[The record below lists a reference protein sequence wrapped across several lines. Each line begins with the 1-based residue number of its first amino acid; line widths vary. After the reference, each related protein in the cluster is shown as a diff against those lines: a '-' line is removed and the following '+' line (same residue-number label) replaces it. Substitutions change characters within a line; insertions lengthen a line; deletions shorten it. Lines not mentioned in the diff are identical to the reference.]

1 MFFGKKNEEKIC
13 MGEGYSIDD
22 IRRRRVVVEL
32 PDSDRK
38 GHFWCFGTTRVG
50 KSICVDALVH
60 TPDGW
65 KRIGDIK
72 VGDKVTTPDN
82 GIATVT
88 GVFPQGELDLY
99 KVIFED
105 GRWVE
110 ASADHLWEIHH
121 RHWRGK
127 YKPGV
132 SRAGKAKPRILTT
145 EQLKAQIES
154 NKGKFGVRLIKPV
167 SKPKKN
173 LPVHPYVLGVLLGD
187 ITISSEEVIDR
198 FRKLLP
204 EECELVLHRDR
215 KTVYEYYIRPKNGE
229 KKIIKDFLK
238 KIGLFG
244 KRAWE
249 KFIPEEYLESD
260 IKDRLELMRG
270 LLDTDGYVNKNGAVI
285 YTATSKQLAKDF
297 QRLAWSLG
305 CIAYIKERQ
314 KKYTLNGERKNGRLS
329 YNITIRAYDN
339 PRDLITRPDR
349 RERLPVNYAYKDMKL
364 GVKEIVYSRKA
375 EAVCIKIDTE
385 DGLFITDNYIVTH
398 NTRLMEN
405 MIVQDIR
412 KGHSVVVIDPKGD
425 ADLLS
430 NIVLTA
436 AETGRL
442 DDLVYISPIYPD
454 YSAIIDPLS
463 HYYMPEELVAHIVS
477 GVETGK
483 EPFFYNVAYEIS
495 LAVVLALLEKQKYS
509 KDKKGFNLLDI
520 KNYISHS
527 NLQELAQSIQYIAFS
542 NEKSKQIYSDLQKIL
557 ESPQDY
563 YSKVSSSLR
572 VALTELTSGNIG
584 KILGKADSNRFITRL
599 EEGKTVILI
608 AQLGSLLTH
617 KAAFTVG
624 KVIISMIG
632 SFVGRKF
639 SAGQTVNPPMSVFI
653 DEAQNVLYYGID
665 DLFAKAGGAG
675 VWMHG
680 FCQSVSQLY
689 AEIGEDKAKSILDNT
704 NTKIFMRVPD
714 VDTSRYASNHFGKIR
729 VYSPIMSAGG
739 AVSTREEERDTVPD
753 DLFITLKPR
762 IFYMISYGG
771 RYKAKTLD
779 TDKVVANLPFKF
791 KIVFPEIKTV
801 AKISQAPLPAKD
813 KEG

>member
-1 MFFGKKNEEKIC
+1 MNRIRSVGLKEDGVTL

-22 IRRRRVVVEL
+22 PQRKRITVKL

-50 KSICVDALVH
+50 KSLSVDALVH

-82 GIATVT
+82 GVATVT

-145 EQLKAQIES
+145 EQLKAQIE
-154 NKGKFGVRLIKPV
+154 NDKGKFGVRLIKPV

-187 ITISSEEVIDR
+187 GSLDQLMVTTSSKEVIDR
-198 FRKLLP
+198 FRRLLP
-204 EECELVLHRDR
+204 KECELVMHRDR
-215 KTVYEYYIRPKNGE
+215 KTVYECYIRPKDGE
-229 KKIIKDFLK
+229 KRIIKDFLK
-238 KIGLFG
+238 EKGLFG

-260 IKDRLELMRG
+260 IEDRLELMRG
-270 LLDTDGYVNKNGAVI
+270 LLDTDGYVNKNGAII
-285 YTATSKQLAKDF
+285 YTTTSKQLAKDF

-305 CIAYIKERQ
+305 CIAYIKEKQ
-314 KKYTLNGERKNGRLS
+314 KT

-349 RERLPVNYAYKDMKL
+349 KEHLPVNYAYKNMKL
-364 GVKEIVYSRKA
+364 GVREIVYSRKA

-385 DGLFITDNYIVTH
+385 DGLFITNDYIVTH
-398 NTRLMEN
+398 NTRLMES
-405 MIVQDIR
+405 MVVQDIR
-412 KGHSVVVIDPKGD
+412 KGYSVVVIDPKGD
-425 ADLLS
+425 AELLA

-436 AETGRL
+436 AETNRL
-442 DDLVYISPIYPD
+442 DDLIYVSPIYPE

-495 LAVVLALLEKQKYS
+495 LMVVLALLEKQKYS
-509 KDKKGFNLLDI
+509 KDKHGFNLLDI
-520 KNYISHS
+520 KNLISHS
-527 NLQELAQSIQYIAFS
+527 SLQELAQSIQYIAFS
-542 NEKSKQIYSDLQKIL
+542 NERVKQIYRDLQKIL

-584 KILGKADSNRFITRL
+584 KIVGKADSNRFISRL
-599 EEGKTVILI
+599 EEGKGVIMI
-608 AQLGSLLTH
+608 TQLGSLLTH
-617 KAAFTVG
+617 RAAFTVG

-639 SAGQTVNPPMSVFI
+639 SQGNIVKPPLAIYI

-675 VWMHG
+675 VWIHG

-689 AEIGEDKAKSILDNT
+689 AEIGEEKAKSILDNT
-704 NTKIFMRVPD
+704 NTKVFMRVPD
-714 VDTSRYASNHFGKIR
+714 IETSRYASAHFGKIK
-729 VYSPIMSAGG
+729 VYSPIVSAGG

-753 DLFITLKPR
+753 DVFITLKPR
-762 IFYMISYGG
+762 IFYMITYGG

-779 TDKVVANLPFKF
+779 TDKVLIKLPFKF
-791 KIVFPEIKTV
+791 KITFPKIKTTV
-801 AKISQAPLPAKD
+801 KGQNNAE
-813 KEG
+813 KENTD